1 MSLGSSFSSQRDDAF
16 ETIACLAW
24 VVMAIVDC
32 YIGLILSN
40 GCFLLEWVIVV
51 SCPVAHLRSYR
62 IVVFH
67 STRFIRG
74 GRSMGPGVRV
84 WSLAVSFLIL
94 FFGERGARNGS
105 RSSFWVMGPV
115 YKKSRIPSAI
125 SVLLSGDIWVGYMQI
140 YYMQERSLYLNYH
153 SSTRMPL

>member
-1 MSLGSSFSSQRDDAF
+1 MSLGSSSSSQRDDAF

-51 SCPVAHLRSYR
+51 SCPVAHRRSYR
-62 IVVFH
+62 IVVFII
-67 STRFIRG
+67 SLDSFGAVDRRA
-74 GRSMGPGVRV
+74 GVRV
-84 WSLAVSFLIL
+84 YWSLAVSFFNLL
-94 FFGERGARNGS
+94 FGERGARTAY

-115 YKKSRIPSAI
+115 YKK
-125 SVLLSGDIWVGYMQI
+125 
-140 YYMQERSLYLNYH
+140 
-153 SSTRMPL
+153 